1 MADVLDGI
9 PGIRAA
15 HIAAGPEN
23 DMDRARFV
31 DAADDKHAGTNH
43 KADIDGFWFV
53 PSRDAVLAGAR
64 PARFAPKKASKKK
77 KGKNF
82 SAQLLEF
89 MEKHSAV
96 LAGDDAKF
104 RLKANVAK
112 ANHARATGADF
123 DEL

>member
-1 MADVLDGI
+1 
-9 PGIRAA
+9 
-15 HIAAGPEN
+15 
-23 DMDRARFV
+23 
-31 DAADDKHAGTNH
+31 
-43 KADIDGFWFV
+43 
-53 PSRDAVLAGAR
+53 
-64 PARFAPKKASKKK
+64 
-77 KGKNF
+77 
-82 SAQLLEF
+82 

>member
-1 MADVLDGI
+1 M
-9 PGIRAA
+9 R
-15 HIAAGPEN
+15 
-23 DMDRARFV
+23 
-31 DAADDKHAGTNH
+31 
-43 KADIDGFWFV
+43 
-53 PSRDAVLAGAR
+53 SRR
-64 PARFAPKKASKKK
+64 KKTSKKK